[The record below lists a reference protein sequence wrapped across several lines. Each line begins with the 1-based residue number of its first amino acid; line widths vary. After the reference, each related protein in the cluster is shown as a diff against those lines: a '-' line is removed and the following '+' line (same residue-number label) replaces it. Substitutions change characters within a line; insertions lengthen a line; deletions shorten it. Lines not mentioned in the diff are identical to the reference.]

1 MYDTNSAL
9 RRTSTQSVQ
18 LVEDEVLQRGTDK
31 EVCEAAAE
39 KVILLARR
47 TDMHNWLFIFCFSL
61 YNGVNFEN
69 IKNTV
74 YIAYT
79 VLSCFFNLYIKI

>member
-31 EVCEAAAE
+31 EVCEAVAE

-47 TDMHNWLFIFCFSL
+47 IDMHDWLFLFCFD
-61 YNGVNFEN
+61 
-69 IKNTV
+69 
-74 YIAYT
+74 
-79 VLSCFFNLYIKI
+79 FF